1 MNAMDTSARIRYL
14 RKKNELT
21 LEQVAEKVGVRKSTV
36 QKWESGAIDNMRR
49 DKIAKLAVA
58 LYTTPAYLMC
68 WSDDESITLI
78 ESGISSAGAIRY
90 FPHLKEEREKRNITT
105 ATVALSLGIR
115 EEDYVRIESGS
126 HLPTV
131 DILYKLSVFFC
142 CSVEYMLGVD
152 SFVPS
157 PSFSPSS
164 ADRDLVIAYHAA
176 PPEKQ
181 EEIRFSL
188 RNYMR
193 NDSTAQKMA

>member
-1 MNAMDTSARIRYL
+1 MNLGSRIKLAREANGITQE
-14 RKKNELT
+14 ELGRLCGT
-21 LEQVAEKVGVRKSTV
+21 TKQTIFKYENGIVTNIPMNRLEQ
-36 QKWESGAIDNMRR
+36 
-49 DKIAKLAVA
+49 IAYVLHVSPSS
-58 LYTTPAYLMC
+58 LLG
-68 WSDDESITLI
+68 WSDVESITLI